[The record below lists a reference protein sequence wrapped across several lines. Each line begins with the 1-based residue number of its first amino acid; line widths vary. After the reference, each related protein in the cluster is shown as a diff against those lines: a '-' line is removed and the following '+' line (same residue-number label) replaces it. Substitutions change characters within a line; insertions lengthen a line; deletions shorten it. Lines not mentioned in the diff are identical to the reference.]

1 MNKWFL
7 VGAAALLAVG
17 ATAAAEAPS
26 RERAVEGGVAFL
38 VKAQE
43 KDGGWKGMARRKGV
57 GVSGLAVLA
66 LLSAGDEP
74 GKGPRGEAAE
84 KGLRWVLS
92 QQRADGV
99 ISSDRTHEMYDHG
112 IATLALTEAALMTR
126 DPRITRAAL
135 QGARFIVAAQD
146 TQTGGWR
153 YFPGEQGDTSES
165 EAPPEQPTAEAA
177 TDEPV
182 AEVPIEEEPTEETA
196 AGGETPEPESE
207 EE

>member
-84 KGLRWVLS
+84 KGLRNGDWATIS
-92 QQRADGV
+92 TARGENF
-99 ISSDRTHEMYDHG
+99 SSD
-112 IATLALTEAALMTR
+112 TR
-126 DPRITRAAL
+126 NAWLLCGRHV
-135 QGARFIVAAQD
+135 G
-146 TQTGGWR
+146 
-153 YFPGEQGDTSES
+153 
-165 EAPPEQPTAEAA
+165 
-177 TDEPV
+177 
-182 AEVPIEEEPTEETA
+182 
-196 AGGETPEPESE
+196 
-207 EE
+207 